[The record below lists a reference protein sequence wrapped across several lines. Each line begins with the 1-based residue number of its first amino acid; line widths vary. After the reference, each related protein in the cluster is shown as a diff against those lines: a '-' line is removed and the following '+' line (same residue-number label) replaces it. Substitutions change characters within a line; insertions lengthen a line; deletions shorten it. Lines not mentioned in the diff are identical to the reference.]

1 MTLFRFCPSF
11 HFFFLSLFWQVCV
24 NHDSMLTNLY
34 ISNVPDEKRGVQFS
48 LSLERVFY
56 FYPEGSFPNSWLK
69 DVGAESFV
77 DIHRVGNLRGIY
89 IASQFRE
96 RNVTALR
103 SNAIPDDFVTVIT
116 FDKGKCR

>member
-1 MTLFRFCPSF
+1 
-11 HFFFLSLFWQVCV
+11 
-24 NHDSMLTNLY
+24 MLTNLY
-34 ISNVPDEKRGVQFS
+34 ISNVPDNERGVQFS

-69 DVGAESFV
+69 DVGAESFI

-96 RNVTALR
+96 KNVTNLKP
-103 SNAIPDDFVTVIT
+103 NVVPDDLVTVIT
-116 FDKGKCR
+116 FDKGNCNI